1 MAETL
6 YLKDGS
12 MAVMVHPPAA
22 HLRELIEDRLGRD
35 CALLFDRL
43 IHGQG
48 QDVVNDYEGAYA
60 ELERAVDGYSALCFN
75 AREELEAIV
84 ELASDPDQRMTKR
97 ELLKRVEAVYDELNN
112 NL

>member
-6 YLKDGS
+6 YLKDGT
-12 MAVMVHPPAA
+12 VEVLVNPPAA

-35 CALLFDRL
+35 CVLLFDRL

-75 AREELEAIV
+75 AREELEAIIG
-84 ELASDPDQRMTKR
+84 EANDPDRRMLKR
-97 ELLKRVEAVYDELNN
+97 ELLKRVEAVYNELDD